1 MSWAGHVLK
10 RNVYMIL
17 TGKLENVED
26 LGLYKVEEVII
37 IIIWNFKKRAGGFR
51 LDYSS
56 SGRYK

>member
-1 MSWAGHVLK
+1 
-10 RNVYMIL
+10 MIL
-17 TGKLENVED
+17 TGKLEHMED
-26 LGLYKVEEVII
+26 LGLYRVGEVIII